1 MAVPD
6 NYLIAGL
13 SITGHFEDAREPL
26 AGVTGNFDGMGISL
40 GVLQWNIGSNSL
52 QPIVKALGRDV
63 CTSTMPHLGDDL
75 WKACNA
81 PVAQGLA
88 VVRAWQPA
96 NALPNSVR
104 DELRAFVK
112 SRQFQDLQ
120 LKTAHAV
127 GDQAWNTASDWAQ
140 KQGRTSPTKREFC
153 WFYDVFTQNGS
164 LKSVTPATVQAFI
177 DNHGAAQADD
187 LVCDWLAART
197 DDKPGAVDSR
207 KNAILWRNAV
217 ADANLFLFVAS
228 FLRTAEANPLWQSD
242 VMNRKGTIAV
252 GTGWVHS
259 GEHDL
264 TPITG

>member
-1 MAVPD
+1 MSVGAAAKSEDELFRVRMSGSSCRVRSLVHRSHTDGNAIIGGTYMAVPD
-6 NYLIAGL
+6 DYLIAGL

-96 NALPNSVR
+96 NALPNSAR

-140 KQGRTSPTKREFC
+140 RQRRTSPTKREFC

-177 DNHGAAQADD
+177 DNHGAAQADEIGRAH
-187 LVCDWLAART
+187 V
-197 DDKPGAVDSR
+197 
-207 KNAILWRNAV
+207 
-217 ADANLFLFVAS
+217 
-228 FLRTAEANPLWQSD
+228 
-242 VMNRKGTIAV
+242 
-252 GTGWVHS
+252 
-259 GEHDL
+259 
-264 TPITG
+264 